1 MSKTNISFIYIFL
14 LLLGSLSS
22 FSLPPY
28 NFIFVN
34 FITYSLFLYLVLLFK
49 EKKLKIL
56 NFFFL
61 CFTFGY
67 GYFVS
72 SLYWVSHS
80 LTFDKQ
86 LTFFIPF
93 VILGLPILLAIFYG
107 LAVFAIHSF
116 IKKDYVFLL
125 IFSISLSVFEY
136 LRGILFTG
144 FSWNLI
150 SYSWS
155 FSLESIQILK
165 FIGTYTF
172 NFLSI
177 LIFSVYFNSL
187 WPIQFKKI
195 LINSFFLFIILISNY
210 LFGKIIIKNSEFNL
224 HNDAKVKIVQPNI
237 DIAKTWGIENEKKN
251 LITLLNLSRVNK
263 DEKTLIVWPEGMIQQ
278 TNPKDLYKYKDY
290 FNKNFSKN
298 HLIIVG
304 VTNPSVLG
312 NKINFYNSLVV
323 LNNNAEV
330 VSVYNK
336 IKLVPFGEFIPF
348 ENLLAKWGLKKIT
361 FGYSSFS
368 SGNERKEIKIFNNLS
383 FLPLLC
389 YEIIYSG
396 ELKRNSKDY
405 NFIINISEDGWFGDS
420 IGPYQHLAQAV
431 FRAVE
436 QGVPVVRSTNKGMSA
451 YISPNGKIINSL
463 ELNKS
468 GFIDLKLSFLKGKTL
483 FSLLENYIFYFTIL
497 LSIIFVI
504 ALKRLNKNG

>member
-1 MSKTNISFIYIFL
+1 MSKKNIFFIYIFL
-14 LLLGSLSS
+14 LVLGSLSS

-28 NFIFVN
+28 NLIFIN
-34 FITYSLFLYLVLLFK
+34 FITYSLFLYLIILFK
-49 EKKLKIL
+49 EKKAKLS

-61 CFTFGY
+61 GFTFGY
-67 GYFVS
+67 GYFAS

-86 LTFFIPF
+86 LTFLMPIA
-93 VILGLPILLAIFYG
+93 ILGLPVLLAIFYG
-107 LAVFAIHSF
+107 FAVLAISSF
-116 IKKDYVFLL
+116 IKRDYIFLL
-125 IFSISLSVFEY
+125 IFSISLSIFEY

-155 FSLESIQILK
+155 FSLENIQILK

-172 NFLSI
+172 NFFSI
-177 LIFSVYFNSL
+177 LVFSIYFNSL
-187 WPIQFKKI
+187 WPFQFKKI
-195 LINSFFLFIILISNY
+195 LINSSFLFIVLISNY
-210 LFGKIIIKNSEFNL
+210 LFGKIIIKSS
-224 HNDAKVKIVQPNI
+224 
-237 DIAKTWGIENEKKN
+237 
-251 LITLLNLSRVNK
+251 LLNLSKTNK

-278 TNPKDLYKYKDY
+278 TNPKDLYKYKEY

-298 HLIIVG
+298 HLVVVG
-304 VTNPSVLG
+304 VTNPSILG
-312 NKINFYNSLVV
+312 NKIHFYNSLVV

-348 ENLLAKWGLKKIT
+348 ENLLTKWGLKKIT

-368 SGNERKEIKIFNNLS
+368 SGDERKEIKIFNNLS

-396 ELKRNSKDY
+396 DLKRNSKDY

-420 IGPYQHLAQAV
+420 IGPYQHLTQAV

-436 QGVPVVRSTNKGMSA
+436 QGVPVVRATNKGMSA
-451 YISPNGKIINSL
+451 YISPNGKIVNSL

-483 FSLLENYIFYFTIL
+483 FSLLENYIFYFTIF

-504 ALKRLNKNG
+504 ALRKLNKNG

>member
-1 MSKTNISFIYIFL
+1 MSKKNIFFTYFFL
-14 LLLGSLSS
+14 LLLGSLTS

-28 NFIFVN
+28 NFIFIN
-34 FITYSLFLYLVLLFK
+34 FITYSLFLYLIILFK
-49 EKKLKIL
+49 EKKAKLS

-61 CFTFGY
+61 GFTFGY
-67 GYFVS
+67 GYFAS

-86 LTFFIPF
+86 LTFLIPF
-93 VILGLPILLAIFYG
+93 VILGLPILLAVFYG
-107 LAVFAIHSF
+107 AAVLTIHSL

-125 IFSISLSVFEY
+125 IFSVSLSVFEY

-172 NFLSI
+172 NFFSI
-177 LIFSVYFNSL
+177 LIFSIYFNSL
-187 WPIQFKKI
+187 WPLQFKKI
-195 LINSFFLFIILISNY
+195 LIHSAFLLVVLISNY
-210 LFGKIIIKNSEFNL
+210 LSGKIIIKNSEFNQY
-224 HNDAKVKIVQPNI
+224 NDVKVKIIQPNI
-237 DIAKTWGIENEKKN
+237 DIAKTWGAENENRN
-251 LITLLNLSRVNK
+251 LISLINLSKANK
-263 DEKTLIVWPEGMIQQ
+263 DEKTLIIWPEGMIQQ
-278 TNPKDLYKYKDY
+278 TNPKDLYKYKKY
-290 FNKNFSKN
+290 FNKNFSNN
-298 HLIIVG
+298 HLVVVG
-304 VTNPSVLG
+304 ITNPNISG
-312 NKINFYNSLVV
+312 NKINFYNSLIV

-348 ENLLAKWGLKKIT
+348 ENLLIKWGLKKIT

-396 ELKRNSKDY
+396 DLKLSSKDY

-420 IGPYQHLAQAV
+420 IGPYQHLTQAV

-436 QGVPVVRSTNKGMSA
+436 QGVPIVRSTNTGMSA
-451 YISPNGKIINSL
+451 YISPNGKIINFL

-468 GFIDLKLSFLKGKTL
+468 GSIDLKLFFLKEKTL
-483 FSLLENYIFYFTIL
+483 FSLLENYIFYFTIF

-504 ALKRLNKNG
+504 ALRRLNKNG

>member
-1 MSKTNISFIYIFL
+1 MSKKNIFSIYIFL

-28 NFIFVN
+28 NFIFIN
-34 FITYSLFLYLVLLFK
+34 FITYSLFLYLIILFK
-49 EKKLKIL
+49 EKKVKLF

-61 CFTFGY
+61 GFAFGY
-67 GYFVS
+67 GYFAS

-86 LTFFIPF
+86 LTFLIPV
-93 VILGLPILLAIFYG
+93 VIFSLPVL
-107 LAVFAIHSF
+107 LAVFYGVAVIIIHSF
-116 IKKDYVFLL
+116 IKRDYVFLL

-150 SYSWS
+150 SYAWS
-155 FSLESIQILK
+155 FSLENIQILK

-172 NFLSI
+172 NFFSI
-177 LIFSVYFNSL
+177 LIFSIYFNSL
-187 WPIQFKKI
+187 WPVQFKKI
-195 LINSFFLFIILISNY
+195 LINSVFIFIVLISNY
-210 LFGKIIIKNSEFNL
+210 LFGRIIIKNTEFN
-224 HNDAKVKIVQPNI
+224 HYNDVKVKIVQPNI
-237 DIAKTWGIENEKKN
+237 DIAKTWGIENEKRN
-251 LITLLNLSRVNK
+251 LNSLLALSKANK

-278 TNPKDLYKYKDY
+278 TNPKDLYKYKEY

-298 HLIIVG
+298 HFVVLG
-304 VTNPSVLG
+304 VTNPSISN

-323 LNNNAEV
+323 LNNNAEI

-368 SGNERKEIKIFNNLS
+368 SGIERKEIRIFNNLS

-396 ELKRNSKDY
+396 DLKLNSNDY

-420 IGPYQHLAQAV
+420 IGPYQHLTHAV

-436 QGVPVVRSTNKGMSA
+436 QGVPIVRSTNKGMSVF
-451 YISPNGKIINSL
+451 ISPNGKIINSL

-468 GFIDLKLSFLKGKTL
+468 GFIDLNLFFLKGKTL
-483 FSLLENYIFYFTIL
+483 FSILENYIFYFIIL

-504 ALKRLNKNG
+504 ALRKLNKNG

>member
-34 FITYSLFLYLVLLFK
+34 FITYSLFLYLIILFK

-61 CFTFGY
+61 GFTFGY

-80 LTFDKQ
+80 LTFDEQ
-86 LTFFIPF
+86 LTFFIPV

-125 IFSISLSVFEY
+125 IFSTSLSVFEY

-195 LINSFFLFIILISNY
+195 LINSFFLFSILISNY

-224 HNDAKVKIVQPNI
+224 HNDVKVKIVQPNI
-237 DIAKTWGIENEKKN
+237 DIAKTWGIANEKKN

-348 ENLLAKWGLKKIT
+348 ENLLTKWGLKKIT

-396 ELKRNSKDY
+396 DLKRNSKDY

>member
-1 MSKTNISFIYIFL
+1 MSKKNIFFIYTFL

-28 NFIFVN
+28 NLIFVN
-34 FITYSLFLYLVLLFK
+34 FITYSLFLYLIVLFK
-49 EKKLKIL
+49 EKKAKIS

-61 CFTFGY
+61 GFAFGY
-67 GYFVS
+67 GYFAS

-86 LTFFIPF
+86 LTFLIP
-93 VILGLPILLAIFYG
+93 VAILGLPILLAIFYG
-107 LAVFAIHSF
+107 AAVIAIHSL
-116 IKKDYVFLL
+116 IKKDYIFLL
-125 IFSISLSVFEY
+125 IFSISLSIFEY

-155 FSLESIQILK
+155 FSA
-165 FIGTYTF
+165 
-172 NFLSI
+172 
-177 LIFSVYFNSL
+177 
-187 WPIQFKKI
+187 
-195 LINSFFLFIILISNY
+195 FLFIVLISNY
-210 LFGKIIIKNSEFNL
+210 LFGKIIIKNTEFNQY
-224 HNDAKVKIVQPNI
+224 NDIKIKIVQPNI
-237 DIAKTWGIENEKKN
+237 DIAKTWGTENENRN
-251 LITLLNLSRVNK
+251 LISLINLSKVNK

-278 TNPKDLYKYKDY
+278 TNPKDLYKYKEY

-298 HLIIVG
+298 HLVVVG
-304 VTNPSVLG
+304 ITNPSISG

-330 VSVYNK
+330 VNVYNK

-368 SGNERKEIKIFNNLS
+368 SGSERKEIRVFNNLS

-396 ELKRNSKDY
+396 DLKRDSKDY

-420 IGPYQHLAQAV
+420 IGPHQHLTQAV

-436 QGVPVVRSTNKGMSA
+436 QGVPIVRSTNKGMSA

-468 GFIDLKLSFLKGKTL
+468 GFIDLKLFFLKGKTL
-483 FSLLENYIFYFTIL
+483 FSLLENYIFYFTIF

-504 ALKRLNKNG
+504 ALRKFNKNG

>member
-1 MSKTNISFIYIFL
+1 MSKKNIFSIYIFL

-28 NFIFVN
+28 NFIFIN
-34 FITYSLFLYLVLLFK
+34 FITYSFFLYLIILFE
-49 EKKLKIL
+49 EKKVKLF

-61 CFTFGY
+61 GFAFGY
-67 GYFVS
+67 GYFAS

-86 LTFFIPF
+86 LTFLIPV
-93 VILGLPILLAIFYG
+93 VIFSLPAL
-107 LAVFAIHSF
+107 LAVFYGFAVIIIHSF
-116 IKKDYVFLL
+116 IKRDYVFLL

-150 SYSWS
+150 SYTWS
-155 FSLESIQILK
+155 FSLENIQILK

-172 NFLSI
+172 NFFSI
-177 LIFSVYFNSL
+177 LIFSIYFNSL
-187 WPIQFKKI
+187 WPVQFKKI
-195 LINSFFLFIILISNY
+195 LINSVFIFIVLISNY
-210 LFGKIIIKNSEFNL
+210 LFGKIIIKNTEFNYYK
-224 HNDAKVKIVQPNI
+224 DVKVKIVQPNI
-237 DIAKTWGIENEKKN
+237 DIAKTWGVENEKRN
-251 LITLLNLSRVNK
+251 LNTLLALSKVNK

-278 TNPKDLYKYKDY
+278 TNPKDLYKYKEY

-298 HLIIVG
+298 HFVVLG
-304 VTNPSVLG
+304 VTNPSISN

-323 LNNNAEV
+323 LNNNAEI

-368 SGNERKEIKIFNNLS
+368 SGIERKEIRIFNNLS

-396 ELKRNSKDY
+396 DLKLNSNDY
-405 NFIINISEDGWFGDS
+405 NLIINISEDGWFGDS
-420 IGPYQHLAQAV
+420 IGPYQHLVHAI

-436 QGVPVVRSTNKGMSA
+436 QGVPIVRSTNKGMSVF
-451 YISPNGKIINSL
+451 ISPNGKIMNSL

-468 GFIDLKLSFLKGKTL
+468 GFIDLNLFFLKEKTL
-483 FSLLENYIFYFTIL
+483 FSMLENYIFYFIIL

-504 ALKRLNKNG
+504 ALRKLNKNG

>member
-1 MSKTNISFIYIFL
+1 MSKKNIFSIYIFL

-28 NFIFVN
+28 NFIFIN
-34 FITYSLFLYLVLLFK
+34 FITYSFFLYLIILFE
-49 EKKLKIL
+49 EKKVKLF

-61 CFTFGY
+61 GFAFGY
-67 GYFVS
+67 GYFAS

-86 LTFFIPF
+86 LTFLIPV
-93 VILGLPILLAIFYG
+93 VIFSLPAL
-107 LAVFAIHSF
+107 LAVFYGFAVIIIHSF
-116 IKKDYVFLL
+116 IKRDYVFLL

-150 SYSWS
+150 SYTWS
-155 FSLESIQILK
+155 FSLENIQILK

-172 NFLSI
+172 NFFSI
-177 LIFSVYFNSL
+177 LIFSIYFNSL
-187 WPIQFKKI
+187 WPVQFKKI
-195 LINSFFLFIILISNY
+195 LINSVFIFIVLISNY
-210 LFGKIIIKNSEFNL
+210 LFGKIIIKNTEFNYYK
-224 HNDAKVKIVQPNI
+224 DVKVKIVQPNI
-237 DIAKTWGIENEKKN
+237 DIAKTWGVENEKRN
-251 LITLLNLSRVNK
+251 LNTLLALSKVNK

-278 TNPKDLYKYKDY
+278 TNPKDLYKYKEY

-298 HLIIVG
+298 HFVVLG
-304 VTNPSVLG
+304 VTNPSISN

-323 LNNNAEV
+323 LNNNAEI

-368 SGNERKEIKIFNNLS
+368 SGIERKEIRIFNNLS

-396 ELKRNSKDY
+396 DLKLNSNDY
-405 NFIINISEDGWFGDS
+405 NLIINISEDGWFGDS
-420 IGPYQHLAQAV
+420 IGPYQHLVHAI

-436 QGVPVVRSTNKGMSA
+436 QGVPIVRSTNKGMSVF
-451 YISPNGKIINSL
+451 ISPNGKIMNSL

-468 GFIDLKLSFLKGKTL
+468 GFIDLNLFFLKEKTL
-483 FSLLENYIFYFTIL
+483 FSMLENYIFYFIIL
-497 LSIIFVI
+497 LSIIFII
-504 ALKRLNKNG
+504 ALRKLNKNG

>member
-1 MSKTNISFIYIFL
+1 MSKKNIFFSYFFL
-14 LLLGSLSS
+14 LLLGSLTS

-28 NFIFVN
+28 NFIFIN
-34 FITYSLFLYLVLLFK
+34 FITYSLFLYLIILFK
-49 EKKLKIL
+49 EKKAKLS

-61 CFTFGY
+61 GFAFGY

-86 LTFFIPF
+86 LTFLIPF
-93 VILGLPILLAIFYG
+93 AILGLPILLAIFYG
-107 LAVFAIHSF
+107 AAVLTIHSL

-125 IFSISLSVFEY
+125 IFSVSLSVFEY

-172 NFLSI
+172 NFFSI
-177 LIFSVYFNSL
+177 LIFSIYFNSF
-187 WPIQFKKI
+187 WPLQFKKI
-195 LINSFFLFIILISNY
+195 LINSAFLLVVLISNY
-210 LFGKIIIKNSEFNL
+210 LSGKNIIKNSEFIQ
-224 HNDAKVKIVQPNI
+224 HNDVKVKIVQPNI
-237 DIAKTWGIENEKKN
+237 DIAKTWGTENENRN
-251 LITLLNLSRVNK
+251 LISLINLSKANK

-278 TNPKDLYKYKDY
+278 TNPKDLYKYKQY
-290 FNKNFSKN
+290 FNKNFSNN
-298 HLIIVG
+298 HLVVVG
-304 VTNPSVLG
+304 VTNPSISG

-348 ENLLAKWGLKKIT
+348 ENLLIKWGLKKIT

-396 ELKRNSKDY
+396 DLKLSSKDY

-420 IGPYQHLAQAV
+420 IGPYQHLTQAV

-436 QGVPVVRSTNKGMSA
+436 QGVPIVRSTNTGISA
-451 YISPNGKIINSL
+451 YISPNGKIINFL

-468 GFIDLKLSFLKGKTL
+468 GFIDLKLFFLKEKTL
-483 FSLLENYIFYFTIL
+483 FSLLENYIFYFTIFL
-497 LSIIFVI
+497 TIIFVI
-504 ALKRLNKNG
+504 ALRKLNKNG

>member
-34 FITYSLFLYLVLLFK
+34 FITYSLFLYLIILFK
-49 EKKLKIL
+49 EKKLQIL

-61 CFTFGY
+61 GFTFGY

-155 FSLESIQILK
+155 FSLENIQILK

-195 LINSFFLFIILISNY
+195 LINSFFLFIILVSNY
-210 LFGKIIIKNSEFNL
+210 LFGKIIIKNSEFNQF
-224 HNDAKVKIVQPNI
+224 NDFKVKIVQPNI
-237 DIAKTWGIENEKKN
+237 DITKTWGIENEKRN

-304 VTNPSVLG
+304 VTNPSVLD

-323 LNNNAEV
+323 LNNNAEA

-348 ENLLAKWGLKKIT
+348 ENLLTKWGLKKIT

-368 SGNERKEIKIFNNLS
+368 SGNERKEIKIFNDLS

-396 ELKRNSKDY
+396 DLKRNSEDY

>member
-1 MSKTNISFIYIFL
+1 L
-14 LLLGSLSS
+14 LES
-22 FSLPPY
+22 
-28 NFIFVN
+28 
-34 FITYSLFLYLVLLFK
+34 
-49 EKKLKIL
+49 
-56 NFFFL
+56 
-61 CFTFGY
+61 
-67 GYFVS
+67 
-72 SLYWVSHS
+72 YWALDPAV
-80 LTFDKQ
+80 
-86 LTFFIPF
+86 FFI
-93 VILGLPILLAIFYG
+93 
-107 LAVFAIHSF
+107 S
-116 IKKDYVFLL
+116 IK
-125 IFSISLSVFEY
+125 IFS
-136 LRGILFTG
+136 R
-144 FSWNLI
+144 
-150 SYSWS
+150 
-155 FSLESIQILK
+155 
-165 FIGTYTF
+165 
-172 NFLSI
+172 
-177 LIFSVYFNSL
+177 
-187 WPIQFKKI
+187 KKI

-210 LFGKIIIKNSEFNL
+210 LFGKIIIKNSEFNQY
-224 HNDAKVKIVQPNI
+224 NDVKVKIVQPNI
-237 DIAKTWGIENEKKN
+237 DIAKTWGIENEKRN

-263 DEKTLIVWPEGMIQQ
+263 DEKTLIVWPEGMIHQ

-298 HLIIVG
+298 HLIIIG

-348 ENLLAKWGLKKIT
+348 ENLLTKWGLKKIT

-504 ALKRLNKNG
+504 ALKRLKKNG

>member
-1 MSKTNISFIYIFL
+1 MSKKNIFFSYFFL
-14 LLLGSLSS
+14 LLLGSLTS

-28 NFIFVN
+28 NFIFIN
-34 FITYSLFLYLVLLFK
+34 FITYSLFLYLIILFK
-49 EKKLKIL
+49 EKKAKLS

-61 CFTFGY
+61 GFAFGY

-86 LTFFIPF
+86 LTFLIPF
-93 VILGLPILLAIFYG
+93 AILGLPILLAIFYG
-107 LAVFAIHSF
+107 AAVLTIHSL

-125 IFSISLSVFEY
+125 IFSVSLSVFEY

-172 NFLSI
+172 NFFSI
-177 LIFSVYFNSL
+177 LIFSIYFNSF
-187 WPIQFKKI
+187 WPLQFKKI
-195 LINSFFLFIILISNY
+195 LINSAFLLVVLISNY
-210 LFGKIIIKNSEFNL
+210 LSGKNIIKNSEFIQ
-224 HNDAKVKIVQPNI
+224 HNDVKVKIVQPNI
-237 DIAKTWGIENEKKN
+237 DIAKTWGTENENRN
-251 LITLLNLSRVNK
+251 LISLINLSKANK

-278 TNPKDLYKYKDY
+278 TNPRDLYKYKQY
-290 FNKNFSKN
+290 FNKNFSNN
-298 HLIIVG
+298 HLVVVG
-304 VTNPSVLG
+304 VTNPSISG

-348 ENLLAKWGLKKIT
+348 ENLLIKWGLKKIT

-396 ELKRNSKDY
+396 DLKLSSKDY

-420 IGPYQHLAQAV
+420 IGPYQHLTQAV

-436 QGVPVVRSTNKGMSA
+436 QGVPIVRSTNTGISA
-451 YISPNGKIINSL
+451 YISPNGKIINFL

-468 GFIDLKLSFLKGKTL
+468 GFIDLKLFFLKEKTL
-483 FSLLENYIFYFTIL
+483 FSLLENYIFYFTIF

-504 ALKRLNKNG
+504 ALRKLNKNG

>member
-34 FITYSLFLYLVLLFK
+34 FITYSLFLYLIILFK

-61 CFTFGY
+61 GFTFGY

-86 LTFFIPF
+86 LTFLIPF
-93 VILGLPILLAIFYG
+93 AILGLPILLAVFYG
-107 LAVFAIHSF
+107 LAVFAIHFF
-116 IKKDYVFLL
+116 IKRDYVFLL

-155 FSLESIQILK
+155 FSLENIQILK

-172 NFLSI
+172 NFFSI
-177 LIFSVYFNSL
+177 LIFSIYFNSL
-187 WPIQFKKI
+187 WPVQFKKI
-195 LINSFFLFIILISNY
+195 LINSFFLFTILISNY
-210 LFGKIIIKNSEFNL
+210 LFGKIIIKNTEFNQY
-224 HNDAKVKIVQPNI
+224 NEVKVKIVQPNI
-237 DIAKTWGIENEKKN
+237 DIAQTWGIENEKKN
-251 LITLLNLSRVNK
+251 LITLLNFSKANK

-278 TNPKDLYKYKDY
+278 TNPKDLSKYKEY

-298 HLIIVG
+298 HLVIVG
-304 VTNPSVLG
+304 VTNPSIAG

-323 LNNNAEV
+323 LNNNADV

-348 ENLLAKWGLKKIT
+348 ESLLAKWGLKKIT

-368 SGNERKEIKIFNNLS
+368 SGNERREIKIFNNLS

-396 ELKRNSKDY
+396 ELKRNSNDY
-405 NFIINISEDGWFGDS
+405 NFIINISEDGWFGGS

-436 QGVPVVRSTNKGMSA
+436 QGVPIVRSTNKGMSA

-504 ALKRLNKNG
+504 AFKRLNKNG

>member
-1 MSKTNISFIYIFL
+1 MSKKNIFFIYIFL

-28 NFIFVN
+28 NFIFIN
-34 FITYSLFLYLVLLFK
+34 FITYSLFLYLIILFK
-49 EKKLKIL
+49 EKKVKLS

-61 CFTFGY
+61 GFAFGY
-67 GYFVS
+67 GYFAS

-86 LTFFIPF
+86 LTFLMP
-93 VILGLPILLAIFYG
+93 VAILGLPILLAIFYG
-107 LAVFAIHSF
+107 AAVIAIHSL
-116 IKKDYVFLL
+116 IKKNYVFLL
-125 IFSISLSVFEY
+125 IFSISLSIFEY

-172 NFLSI
+172 NFFSI
-177 LIFSVYFNSL
+177 LIFSIYFNSL
-187 WPIQFKKI
+187 CPVQFKKI
-195 LINSFFLFIILISNY
+195 LVNSAFLFIVLISNY
-210 LFGKIIIKNSEFNL
+210 LFGKILINNAEFNQY
-224 HNDAKVKIVQPNI
+224 NDVKIKIVQPNI
-237 DIAKTWGIENEKKN
+237 DIAKTWG
-251 LITLLNLSRVNK
+251 VK

-278 TNPKDLYKYKDY
+278 TNPKDLYKYKEY

-304 VTNPSVLG
+304 VTNPSISG

-336 IKLVPFGEFIPF
+336 IRLVPFGEFIPF
-348 ENLLAKWGLKKIT
+348 ENLLTKWGLKKIT

-368 SGNERKEIKIFNNLS
+368 SGAERKEIKIFNNLS

-396 ELKRNSKDY
+396 DLKRDSKDY

-420 IGPYQHLAQAV
+420 IGPYQHLTQAV

-436 QGVPVVRSTNKGMSA
+436 QGSPIVRSTNKGMSA
-451 YISPNGKIINSL
+451 YISSNGKIVNSL

-468 GFIDLKLSFLKGKTL
+468 GFIDVKLSFLKEKTL
-483 FSLLENYIFYFTIL
+483 FSLLENYIFYFTIF

-504 ALKRLNKNG
+504 ALRKLNKNG

>member
-34 FITYSLFLYLVLLFK
+34 FITYSLFLYLIILFK

-61 CFTFGY
+61 GFTFGY

-80 LTFDKQ
+80 LTFDEQ
-86 LTFFIPF
+86 LTFFIPV

-116 IKKDYVFLL
+116 VKRDYVFLL

-155 FSLESIQILK
+155 FSLENIQILK

-187 WPIQFKKI
+187 WPVQFKKI
-195 LINSFFLFIILISNY
+195 LINSFFLFSILISNY

-224 HNDAKVKIVQPNI
+224 HNDVKVKIVQPNI

-278 TNPKDLYKYKDY
+278 TNPNDLYKYKDY

-298 HLIIVG
+298 HLVIVG
-304 VTNPSVLG
+304 VTNPSILV

-348 ENLLAKWGLKKIT
+348 ENLLAKWELKKIT

-468 GFIDLKLSFLKGKTL
+468 GFIDLKLSFLKGKTI

-504 ALKRLNKNG
+504 TLKRLNKNG

>member
-34 FITYSLFLYLVLLFK
+34 FITYSLFLYLIILFK

-61 CFTFGY
+61 GFTFGY

-86 LTFFIPF
+86 LTFFIPV

-116 IKKDYVFLL
+116 IKKDFVFLL

-155 FSLESIQILK
+155 FSLENIQILK

-187 WPIQFKKI
+187 WPVQFKKI
-195 LINSFFLFIILISNY
+195 LINSFFLFTILISNY

-224 HNDAKVKIVQPNI
+224 HNDVKVKIVQPNI
-237 DIAKTWGIENEKKN
+237 DIAKTWGIENEKRN
-251 LITLLNLSRVNK
+251 LITLLNLSRANK

-290 FNKNFSKN
+290 FKKNFSKN

-336 IKLVPFGEFIPF
+336 IKLVPFG
-348 ENLLAKWGLKKIT
+348 
-361 FGYSSFS
+361 
-368 SGNERKEIKIFNNLS
+368 
-383 FLPLLC
+383 
-389 YEIIYSG
+389 
-396 ELKRNSKDY
+396 
-405 NFIINISEDGWFGDS
+405 
-420 IGPYQHLAQAV
+420 
-431 FRAVE
+431 
-436 QGVPVVRSTNKGMSA
+436 
-451 YISPNGKIINSL
+451 
-463 ELNKS
+463 
-468 GFIDLKLSFLKGKTL
+468 
-483 FSLLENYIFYFTIL
+483 
-497 LSIIFVI
+497 
-504 ALKRLNKNG
+504 

>member
-28 NFIFVN
+28 NFTFVN
-34 FITYSLFLYLVLLFK
+34 FITYSLFLYLIILFK

-61 CFTFGY
+61 GFTFGY

-210 LFGKIIIKNSEFNL
+210 LFGKIIIKNAEFNQF
-224 HNDAKVKIVQPNI
+224 DDFKVKIVQPNI
-237 DIAKTWGIENEKKN
+237 DIAKTWGIENEKRN

-304 VTNPSVLG
+304 LTNPSVLG

-348 ENLLAKWGLKKIT
+348 ENLLTKWGLKKIT

-368 SGNERKEIKIFNNLS
+368 SGAERKEIKIFNNLS

-396 ELKRNSKDY
+396 DLKRDSKDY

-420 IGPYQHLAQAV
+420 IGPYQHLTQAV

-436 QGVPVVRSTNKGMSA
+436 QGSPIVRSTNKGMSA
-451 YISPNGKIINSL
+451 YISSNGKIVNSL

-468 GFIDLKLSFLKGKTL
+468 GFIDVKLSFLKEKTL
-483 FSLLENYIFYFTIL
+483 FSLLENYIFYFTIF

-504 ALKRLNKNG
+504 ALRKLNKNG

>member
-1 MSKTNISFIYIFL
+1 M
-14 LLLGSLSS
+14 
-22 FSLPPY
+22 
-28 NFIFVN
+28 
-34 FITYSLFLYLVLLFK
+34 
-49 EKKLKIL
+49 
-56 NFFFL
+56 
-61 CFTFGY
+61 
-67 GYFVS
+67 
-72 SLYWVSHS
+72 
-80 LTFDKQ
+80 
-86 LTFFIPF
+86 
-93 VILGLPILLAIFYG
+93 
-107 LAVFAIHSF
+107 
-116 IKKDYVFLL
+116 
-125 IFSISLSVFEY
+125 
-136 LRGILFTG
+136 
-144 FSWNLI
+144 
-150 SYSWS
+150 
-155 FSLESIQILK
+155 
-165 FIGTYTF
+165 
-172 NFLSI
+172 
-177 LIFSVYFNSL
+177 
-187 WPIQFKKI
+187 
-195 LINSFFLFIILISNY
+195 
-210 LFGKIIIKNSEFNL
+210 
-224 HNDAKVKIVQPNI
+224 
-237 DIAKTWGIENEKKN
+237 
-251 LITLLNLSRVNK
+251 LLNLSKVNK

-278 TNPKDLYKYKDY
+278 TNPKDLYKYKEY

-304 VTNPSVLG
+304 VTNPSITG

-330 VSVYNK
+330 VSIYNK

-348 ENLLAKWGLKKIT
+348 ENLLTKWGLKKIT

-368 SGNERKEIKIFNNLS
+368 SGNDRKEIKVFNNLS

-436 QGVPVVRSTNKGMSA
+436 QGVPIVRSTNTGVSA

-483 FSLLENYIFYFTIL
+483 FSAFENYIFYFTIF

-504 ALKRLNKNG
+504 ALRKINKNG

>member
-1 MSKTNISFIYIFL
+1 MSKKNIFSIYIFL

-28 NFIFVN
+28 NFIFIN
-34 FITYSLFLYLVLLFK
+34 FITYSLFLYLIILFK
-49 EKKLKIL
+49 EKKVKLF

-61 CFTFGY
+61 GFAFGY
-67 GYFVS
+67 GYFAS

-86 LTFFIPF
+86 LTFLIPV
-93 VILGLPILLAIFYG
+93 VIFSLPVL
-107 LAVFAIHSF
+107 LAVFYGVAVIIIHSF
-116 IKKDYVFLL
+116 IKRDYVFLL

-150 SYSWS
+150 SYAWS
-155 FSLESIQILK
+155 FSLENIQILK

-172 NFLSI
+172 NFFSI
-177 LIFSVYFNSL
+177 LIFSIYFNSL
-187 WPIQFKKI
+187 WPVQFKKI
-195 LINSFFLFIILISNY
+195 LINSVFIFIVLISNY
-210 LFGKIIIKNSEFNL
+210 LFGRIIIKNTEFN
-224 HNDAKVKIVQPNI
+224 HYNDVKVKIVQPNI
-237 DIAKTWGIENEKKN
+237 DIAKTWGIENERRN
-251 LITLLNLSRVNK
+251 LNSLLALSKANK

-278 TNPKDLYKYKDY
+278 TNPKDLYKYKEY

-298 HLIIVG
+298 HFVVLG
-304 VTNPSVLG
+304 VTNPSISN

-323 LNNNAEV
+323 LNNNAEI

-368 SGNERKEIKIFNNLS
+368 SGIERKEIRIFNNLS

-396 ELKRNSKDY
+396 DLKLNSNDY

-420 IGPYQHLAQAV
+420 IGPYQHLVHAV

-436 QGVPVVRSTNKGMSA
+436 QGVPIVRSTNKGMSVF
-451 YISPNGKIINSL
+451 ISPNGKIMNSL

-468 GFIDLKLSFLKGKTL
+468 GFIDLNLFFLKEKTL
-483 FSLLENYIFYFTIL
+483 FSMLENYIFYFIIL

-504 ALKRLNKNG
+504 ALRKLNKNG